1 MSDVEPHRAM
11 VSTVRKGIE
20 KTFEFLST
28 YISVCKAMESIAL
41 RDDFGIEDIKQDDIE
56 CIMQMFAIKVYY
68 EDFDG
73 NNIQYSAPT
82 MRIHRLWSLLCGRNL
97 QRYVKFCGE
106 ISYEKTTVFAKQFF
120 FDATSESTQAT
131 RNKLEQHFGRSK
143 DRSYGQ
149 IMEPVPIVSNYERM
163 NASSPIEVEESDD
176 EEERKKSIEETRKK
190 NVEEAKK
197 KAEEEAKKKVE
208 EEAKKKAEEV
218 IEIQAKLKE
227 AREKHIQRS
236 LLVQSE
242 EKAKRI
248 KNTLDTMNARATEES
263 SDESDDELPTQEM
276 EEDESPSGQRYA
288 HTVAEAHLSEQEQEN
303 NNDDQSNQTNK
314 TPSPPEYS
322 PNEKQNEPS
331 PTSPSPTS
339 SPISSFQHE
348 TTFSPTKYVLH
359 EKITS
364 NFWFGKKRSKSF
376 SGVITT
382 VHENDIY
389 DIMYDADGIKAR
401 NVSYKF
407 IQKQIK
413 RGRGRPRK
421 EDSNKKSKVSE

>member
-1 MSDVEPHRAM
+1 
-11 VSTVRKGIE
+11 
-20 KTFEFLST
+20 
-28 YISVCKAMESIAL
+28 MESIAL

-82 MRIHRLWSLLCGRNL
+82 MRIHRLWSQLCGRNL

-106 ISYEKTTVFAKQFF
+106 ISYEKTTVFSKQFF
-120 FDATSESTQAT
+120 FDATSKSTQAT
-131 RNKLEQHFGRSK
+131 RIKLEEHFGRSK

-149 IMEPVPIVSNYERM
+149 IIEPVPIMSNYEGM
-163 NASSPIEVEESDD
+163 NGSSPIEVEESDD
-176 EEERKKSIEETRKK
+176 EETRKK
-190 NVEEAKK
+190 NA
-197 KAEEEAKKKVE
+197 

-248 KNTLDTMNARATEES
+248 ENTLMVMNRRATEES

-276 EEDESPSGQRYA
+276 EEDKSPSEGQRYA
-288 HTVAEAHLSEQEQEN
+288 HTVAQAHLPEQEQEN

-331 PTSPSPTS
+331 PTSPSPIS

-348 TTFSPTKYVLH
+348 TTSSPTKYVLH

-364 NFWFGKKRSKSF
+364 NFWHGKKRSKFF

-382 VHENDIY
+382 VHDNDTY
-389 DIMYDADGIKAR
+389 DIMYDTDGIKSR

-407 IQKQIK
+407 ILKQIK

>member
-28 YISVCKAMESIAL
+28 YISVCQAMESIAL
-41 RDDFGIEDIKQDDIE
+41 REDFGIEDIKQDDIE

-82 MRIHRLWSLLCGRNL
+82 MRIHRLWSQLCGRNL

-106 ISYEKTTVFAKQFF
+106 ISYEKTTVFSKQFF

-131 RNKLEQHFGRSK
+131 RIKLEEHFGRSK

-149 IMEPVPIVSNYERM
+149 IMEPVPIVSNYEGM
-163 NASSPIEVEESDD
+163 NRSSPIEVVESDD
-176 EEERKKSIEETRKK
+176 EETRKK
-190 NVEEAKK
+190 NAEEAKK
-197 KAEEEAKKKVE
+197 KAT
-208 EEAKKKAEEV
+208 EV
-218 IEIQAKLKE
+218 IEIQEKLKE

-248 KNTLDTMNARATEES
+248 ENTLMVMNRRATEES

-276 EEDESPSGQRYA
+276 EEDKSPSEGQRYA
-288 HTVAEAHLSEQEQEN
+288 HTVAQAHLPEQQQEN

-322 PNEKQNEPS
+322 PSEQQNEPS
-331 PTSPSPTS
+331 PTSPSPIS

-348 TTFSPTKYVLH
+348 TTSSPTKYVLH

-364 NFWFGKKRSKSF
+364 NFWHGKKRSKFF

-382 VHENDIY
+382 VHDNDTY
-389 DIMYDADGIKAR
+389 DIMYDTDGIKSR

-407 IQKQIK
+407 ILKQIK

>member
-28 YISVCKAMESIAL
+28 YISVCQAMESIAL
-41 RDDFGIEDIKQDDIE
+41 REDFGIEDIKQDDIE

-82 MRIHRLWSLLCGRNL
+82 LRIHRLWSQLCGRNL

-106 ISYEKTTVFAKQFF
+106 ISYEKTTVFSKQFC

-131 RNKLEQHFGRSK
+131 RVKLEEHFGRSK

-149 IMEPVPIVSNYERM
+149 IIEPVPIMSNYEGM
-163 NASSPIEVEESDD
+163 NGSSPIEVEESDD

-197 KAEEEAKKKVE
+197 KAE

-248 KNTLDTMNARATEES
+248 KNALDTMNARAREES

-276 EEDESPSGQRYA
+276 EEDETPSGGQRYA
-288 HTVAEAHLSEQEQEN
+288 HTVAQAHLPEQEQEN

-314 TPSPPEYS
+314 TPSPPECS
-322 PNEKQNEPS
+322 PSEQQNEPS
-331 PTSPSPTS
+331 PTSPSPIS

-348 TTFSPTKYVLH
+348 ATSSPTKYVLH

-364 NFWFGKKRSKSF
+364 NFWHGKKHSKFF

-382 VHENDIY
+382 VHDNDTY
-389 DIMYDADGIKAR
+389 DIMYDTDGIKSR

-407 IQKQIK
+407 ILKQIK

>member
-82 MRIHRLWSLLCGRNL
+82 MRIHRLWSKLCVNPQG
-97 QRYVKFCGE
+97 YVQFCRE
-106 ISYEKTTVFAKQFF
+106 ISYEKTTVFAKQFS

-131 RNKLEQHFGRSK
+131 RNKLEEHFGRSK

-163 NASSPIEVEESDD
+163 NVSSPIEVEESDD

-197 KAEEEAKKKVE
+197 KAEE
-208 EEAKKKAEEV
+208 V
-218 IEIQAKLKE
+218 IEIQEKLKE
-227 AREKHIQRS
+227 AREKQKQKN
-236 LLVQSE
+236 LLLQSE

-248 KNTLDTMNARATEES
+248 KNTVVTMNRRAREES

-276 EEDESPSGQRYA
+276 EEDESPSGGQRYA

-339 SPISSFQHE
+339 SPNSSFQHE
-348 TTFSPTKYVLH
+348 ATSTPTKYVLH

-364 NFWFGKKRSKSF
+364 NFWFGKKRPKSF